1 VVRREAGGEPVVTDI
16 AACREYTLN
25 LDLQR
30 LPILE
35 ELGKDDRDN
44 FDMFGPLGWAAIYY
58 ARAGIPVFPLAPGSK
73 IPHKGSAGVKDATT
87 DTRRIRPWRRR
98 HPNDNIGLACGVIF
112 DALDIDCKDRKPG
125 YESLTRLRLAGLT
138 QGAWATAHTPTGGR
152 HVLFAPSGD
161 GNHSNGASGLDFRG
175 VGGYIVASP
184 SRVEKGV
191 YQWEFAAPDA
201 RGRPFDWTAAMECLY
216 GLPPKPEHRANVPPG
231 DLGGLVGTVAN
242 AEVGER
248 NNALYWAACRANEQD
263 LPTDELLAAAVARG
277 LSQTDA
283 VRTITSASR
292 APQRRPT

>member
-152 HVLFAPSGD
+152 HVLFAPSGEQRGKRSRLPRRRRLHRRVTIASRERRLSVGVRRPRCSRPTLRLD
-161 GNHSNGASGLDFRG
+161 SSNG
-175 VGGYIVASP
+175 
-184 SRVEKGV
+184 
-191 YQWEFAAPDA
+191 
-201 RGRPFDWTAAMECLY
+201 
-216 GLPPKPEHRANVPPG
+216 VP
-231 DLGGLVGTVAN
+231 V
-242 AEVGER
+242 R
-248 NNALYWAACRANEQD
+248 
-263 LPTDELLAAAVARG
+263 AAAKA
-277 LSQTDA
+277 
-283 VRTITSASR
+283 R
-292 APQRRPT
+292 APSECSPR